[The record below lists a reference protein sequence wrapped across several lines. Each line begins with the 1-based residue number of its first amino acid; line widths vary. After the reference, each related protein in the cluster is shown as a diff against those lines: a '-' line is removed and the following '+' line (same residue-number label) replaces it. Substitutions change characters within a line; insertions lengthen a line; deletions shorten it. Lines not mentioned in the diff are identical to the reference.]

1 MLSYETD
8 SLIAGSSAEG
18 LVRGVERW
26 FECDSRVDLRMLPNV
41 AKLIEERKEKGA
53 DSNCEGNGVPWAE
66 LPLDPTFPNSSI
78 LSII

>member
-1 MLSYETD
+1 MLT
-8 SLIAGSSAEG
+8 
-18 LVRGVERW
+18 
-26 FECDSRVDLRMLPNV
+26 NV

-66 LPLDPTFPNSSI
+66 LPLDATFTNSSI